1 MNRIDTQKAIELMN
15 DTNGQV
21 FSAVFTKKDG
31 TDRVMTC
38 RTKVTKHLKGV
49 GAKYDARSKGLYC
62 VFDMSKKAY
71 RMINLNSLKAI
82 RINKTDYVV
91 LKESN

>member
-1 MNRIDTQKAIELMN
+1 MNRIDTQKAIDLMN
-15 DTNGQV
+15 DTQGKV

-49 GAKYDARSKGLYC
+49 GAKYDAKSKGLYC
-62 VFDMSKKAY
+62 VFDMHKKAY
-71 RMINLNSLKAI
+71 RMINLNALKSI
-82 RINKTDYVV
+82 QINKIVYIV
-91 LKESN
+91 LKD

>member
-1 MNRIDTQKAIELMN
+1 MNRIDTNKAIELMN
-15 DTNGQV
+15 STKGQV

-49 GAKYDARSKGLYC
+49 GAKYDAKAKGLYC
-62 VFDMSKKAY
+62 VFDMHKKAY
-71 RMINLNSLKAI
+71 RMINLNALKSLQ
-82 RINKTDYVV
+82 INKNVYIV
-91 LKESN
+91 LKDSN

>member
-1 MNRIDTQKAIELMN
+1 MNRIDTNKAVELMN
-15 DTNGQV
+15 ETQGKV

-49 GAKYDARSKGLYC
+49 GAKYDAKSKGLYC
-62 VFDMSKKAY
+62 VFDMHKKAY
-71 RMINLNSLKAI
+71 RMINLNSLKSI
-82 RINKTDYVV
+82 QINKNVYVV
-91 LKESN
+91 LKDSE

>member
-1 MNRIDTQKAIELMN
+1 MKTIDTIKAAELMS

-31 TDRVMTC
+31 TDRHMTC

-49 GAKYDARSKGLYC
+49 GAKYDAKAKGLFC
-62 VFDMSKKAY
+62 VFDMHKKAY
-71 RMINLNSLKAI
+71 RMINLNSLKSI
-82 RINKTDYVV
+82 QINKNVYIV
-91 LKESN
+91 LKD